1 MFADARSVAT
11 QTRVD
16 TDLCIVGGG
25 AAGITLAREF
35 IGSPL
40 RVTVLESGDFEYDDQ
55 TQALYDGRSV
65 GLPYSPLNVPRLRYF
80 GGTTNHWGG
89 ICRPW
94 EDADFEARQGI
105 RFTGWPVRK
114 ADLAP
119 FYAPAAR
126 VCRVPSKE
134 WALDEWVRRDQ
145 VRPLALNTD
154 RIVTRVTQIV
164 PRSSRSFGKNYR
176 SELRQARNVTV
187 YLHANVTNVETDQ
200 VGTTAT
206 SVRVA
211 TLSGSRFSVGAR
223 VFVLATGALENPR
236 LLLVS
241 NERWSKGLG
250 NQNDLVGRFFMDHA
264 RFIGGVIAPSNPYAS
279 MRFYELHPVGNAI
292 LRGYL
297 ATSKE
302 FQLTEGLLDVQIRP
316 EPVYEKNVHDTIK
329 SSSVSS
335 LKRMLRS
342 IRRGE
347 EVPDFGRHVTNVM
360 ADLATWQKFTIP
372 AAPVPVPYPEV
383 LGEVMGST
391 RREAEQL
398 IPTLVGDVAA
408 RAYLEYFGAAID
420 SILLSTRIE
429 QAPNPDSRVML
440 TEDRDQL
447 GMQRV
452 ALDWRMSDIDRRNAR
467 RSLELL
473 GAEIGRAGIGRLKIL
488 LAEGD
493 SRWPDD
499 LNGGQHL
506 MGTTRMSD
514 DPKQGVVDRNCRVH
528 EMANLFVAGSSVFPT
543 AGGGTPTLTL
553 VALAL
558 RLAEH
563 LKRMMRS

>member
-40 RVTVLESGDFEYDDQ
+40 RVTVLESGDFEYDGQ
-55 TQALYDGRSV
+55 TQALYEGSSV
-65 GLPYSPLNVPRLRYF
+65 GLPYSPLDVPRLRYF

-94 EDADFEARQGI
+94 EDTDFEARKGI
-105 RFTGWPVRK
+105 RFTGWPLRK
-114 ADLAP
+114 ADLSP

-145 VRPLALNTD
+145 AQPLALDSN

-187 YLHANVTNVETDQ
+187 YLHANVTNVETDE

-211 TLSGSRFSVGAR
+211 TLSGNRFSVGAR

-264 RFIGGVIAPSNPYAS
+264 RFIGGVVAPSNPYAS
-279 MRFYELHPVGNAI
+279 MRFYELHPVGNVI

-297 ATSKE
+297 ATSKK

-316 EPVYEKNVHDTIK
+316 EPVYEKNVHGTIK
-329 SSSVSS
+329 SSSVFS

-347 EVPDFGRHVTNVM
+347 EVPDFGQHVTNVM
-360 ADLATWQKFTIP
+360 ADLATWQKYTIP

-383 LGEVMGST
+383 LREVMRST

-398 IPTLVGDVAA
+398 IPTLVGNVAA

-473 GAEIGRAGIGRLKIL
+473 GAEIGRAAIGRLKIL

-493 SRWPDD
+493 SHWPDD

-528 EMANLFVAGSSVFPT
+528 EMSNLFVAGSSVFPT

-563 LKRMMRS
+563 LKRTMRP